1 MVEFKLLCFRSCGFA
16 RFFIFNTIKMAI
28 SREKKEEVVK
38 ELQEKLKTA
47 KSSIFFDYTGVNVKK
62 TMELKKKLKEVGG
75 EFFVAKKK
83 LINIALKENN
93 VEDFSTINHKGSCA
107 VIFSNEDEVSGVKSL
122 YTFVKEYLKKN
133 KASNINVMGGFYEGK
148 VISKEEVDNLSKV
161 LGRSEFLS
169 KFMFMLQYPAS
180 GIARTISAIND
191 KKNTNTEVK
200 EVTPAVAEAVV
211 EAPAETV
218 VEAPAEVA
226 A

>member
-1 MVEFKLLCFRSCGFA
+1 
-16 RFFIFNTIKMAI
+16 MAI

-47 KSSIFFDYTGVNVKK
+47 KSSTFFDYTGVNVKK

-83 LINIALKENN
+83 LIDIALKENN
-93 VEDFSTINHKGSCA
+93 IEGFSTINHKGSCA
-107 VIFSNEDEVSGVKSL
+107 VIFSNGDEVSGVKSL

-133 KASNINVMGGFYEGK
+133 KTSKITVMGGLYEGK
-148 VISKEEVDNLSKV
+148 VISKEEVDNLSRV

-191 KKNTNTEVK
+191 QKNTNTEVK
-200 EVTPAVAEAVV
+200 EEIKEVAKEEVVETASETIAEAVV
-211 EAPAETV
+211 ETPAETTT
-218 VEAPAEVA
+218 EVA